1 MSLEI
6 IIGKNKTGKTIYL
19 DQYKNNDP
27 IESEYKNK
35 EFVTLFLPAELDF
48 EGVLKGNWGT
58 SKKEFLPPHVKIINF
73 LNKIVIGNNYKF
85 KLDENEYKKLKENQN
100 NFSKFIDLLKEDN
113 DPFFENIIK
122 DNLEINNLSINEF
135 DYAIDLFNFKEQK
148 RNDISGSSGSLN
160 FSLIKIIY
168 KMILDKKFEI
178 NEKFILII
186 DEIEKFLHPEL
197 VFKVA
202 NMIVKISEKI
212 KVILTTH
219 SPIFLERIFYI
230 HKNSIKKNDNLEIK
244 YLLKYKYGNEN
255 IEEINNY
262 SITKI
267 LKEKNYRFLTNLSH
281 ALFSSKIFLIEGLID
296 NTLIND
302 IISVLDLDDVH
313 YTVIDC
319 GSKYE
324 IEKMYK
330 ALSELNIIKHYK
342 ICLFYDVDKK
352 DRRKK
357 FKINNANVVSIT
369 FDPNIE
375 ESLFLEEEIKI
386 GNNKNKTLCIKTK
399 KGFVNRKKFKH
410 EELSFVDKE
419 NIKDTFFCFTMEWIK
434 SNSTK
439 NKSEINK
446 KLNDLTEKIKKFLT
460 DN

>member
-262 SITKI
+262 SITEI